1 MACYQPS
8 KAQLHLPMCP
18 LLQTVPQLLWI
29 CSPKQSFFLHEWQKT
44 LGLLSLKGTLVLV
57 SQCKILK
64 DAKEGN
70 RTVKEIFEKDKKC
83 VALQKKRMVQE
94 LERTA

>member
-1 MACYQPS
+1 
-8 KAQLHLPMCP
+8 MCP

-29 CSPKQSFFLHEWQKT
+29 CSPKQLFFLHEWQKP
-44 LGLLSLKGTLVLV
+44 LGLLSLKGTFVLI

-70 RTVKEIFEKDKKC
+70 RTVKEVFEKDEGC
-83 VALQKKRMVQE
+83 VALQKKSIVQE
-94 LERTA
+94 LEWTA